1 MHSVSSLVE
10 ASNMADDCPLT
21 HTLMFLKN
29 KRAGSVPNLNF
40 LQNRPPSYDHFD
52 QPNQVLG
59 RKNRNSYRPPEI
71 NKGESPKCCS
81 YCKKKVTFF
90 QNFLKRND

>member
-1 MHSVSSLVE
+1 
-10 ASNMADDCPLT
+10 MADDYPLT

-40 LQNRPPSYDHFD
+40 LQNRHPSYNHFD
-52 QPNQVLG
+52 QPKSGSG
-59 RKNRNSYRPPEI
+59 RKNRNSYRPSEI
-71 NKGESPKCCS
+71 NKGESPKSCS
-81 YCKKKVTFF
+81 YCKKKDTFF